1 MLYFSSDAITRSRG
15 NIDDPAT
22 TVAGAMPLTRTSG
35 PRRTASSRIKWLM
48 AALLTSYAS
57 LPCFGTSALA
67 ELVSTIVAASPCGF
81 STFAASSARIM
92 LPVTLICSVF
102 AHSASPLPLDGSGV
116 G

>member
-57 LPCFGTSALA
+57 LPDFGTMAFA
-67 ELVSTIVAASPCGF
+67 ELVSTMAAGRFCAAR
-81 STFAASSARIM
+81 TRRASSAS
-92 LPVTLICSVF
+92 T
-102 AHSASPLPLDGSGV
+102 
-116 G
+116 